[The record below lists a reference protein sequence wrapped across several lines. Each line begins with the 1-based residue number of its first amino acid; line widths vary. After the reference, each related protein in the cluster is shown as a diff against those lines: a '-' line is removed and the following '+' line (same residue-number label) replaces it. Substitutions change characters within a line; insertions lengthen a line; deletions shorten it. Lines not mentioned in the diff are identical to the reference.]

1 MRSSQFPRGA
11 HQIAAQA
18 VEAMEQGDKAHAEQC
33 LEDIRAVSKEI
44 VGWLEQLYTRVTT
57 SPTQQAA

>member
-1 MRSSQFPRGA
+1 
-11 HQIAAQA
+11 
-18 VEAMEQGDKAHAEQC
+18 MEQGDKAHAEQC